1 RRRAPAVTQREEIAQ
16 LRLQVE
22 QLTQQLADLQPSLSS
37 DSETATLED
46 DNPFGNHRGADR
58 RWEVGFKVDIP
69 EFHG

>member
-1 RRRAPAVTQREEIAQ
+1 MPPRRRAPAVTQREEIAQ

-46 DNPFGNHRGADR
+46 DNPFANHRGADR
-58 RWEVGFKVDIP
+58 RWEVGFKV
-69 EFHG
+69 